1 MHGSLHQWLCLEL
14 FCIRYACR
22 VGKVTHM
29 HTEVVRGDGAGNW
42 RNVLCHPILGL
53 EGVMVAW
60 SGHCQVTNHLT
71 WYCFQALD
79 HLNSMF
85 CLLVV
90 ICEPSQLWHSR
101 YVFFWYVSHSTTFYA
116 QVCAVDSWSLYQ
128 SAFMAIWLIC
138 RTHSCKWG
146 FSWNKQ
152 CSAYHT
158 IIPSHQAPGVTRK
171 FDLSAPKQ
179 SLDYNLII

>member
-1 MHGSLHQWLCLEL
+1 MYQKESALLWFH
-14 FCIRYACR
+14 
-22 VGKVTHM
+22 VTLPPNSHII
-29 HTEVVRGDGAGNW
+29 TCDLN
-42 RNVLCHPILGL
+42 
-53 EGVMVAW
+53 
-60 SGHCQVTNHLT
+60 
-71 WYCFQALD
+71 

-90 ICEPSQLWHSR
+90 ICEPSQLWHPR

-128 SAFMAIWLIC
+128 SASMAIWLIC
-138 RTHSCKWG
+138 RTHSRKWG

-179 SLDYNLII
+179 SLDYNLIMYNILIKIISWKSHGVNLPLQGRQKWWRDRVMFG